1 MKLGD
6 DLTSAKLI
14 YLKGF
19 LFLVLG
25 LLAAAGILAESFS
38 LQTAFLL
45 CLAIWSFCRLYYFM
59 FYVVEKYVDPGYKF
73 AGIYAFLVYLW
84 RKRRSREP

>member
-6 DLTSAKLI
+6 DLKSSRLI

-19 LFLVLG
+19 LFLVAG
-25 LLAAAGILAESFS
+25 IFAVAGILAENLT
-38 LQTAFLL
+38 LQTALL
-45 CLAIWSFCRLYYFM
+45 LGIAVWSFCRLYYFM

-73 AGIYAFLVYLW
+73 AGIYSFLVYLL
-84 RKRRSREP
+84 RKRSH